1 MKKILILLLGVAL
14 LGCTENL
21 TQSPSDQLPS
31 KEAIISITD
40 LTNAVNGAYQRMA
53 VDQGSYAGYYGMYAD
68 GTSGE
73 LKYLESANH
82 FSPII
87 RFQSDQNSE
96 FSDLAY
102 YDIYI
107 SLGRINDIFTVYD
120 GVAAGTDAEKAKKND
135 LKGQLLALRALF
147 HFDAAR
153 IFAKLPTSG
162 VDINAA
168 NSGIVI
174 ANAKY
179 PVNQKFKRSTLKE
192 SYDFIISQLVEA
204 KTLLSKPLKAS
215 DKVMGK
221 FDYWAATA
229 LLSRVYLYAGDY
241 SNALKNAE
249 EVIKDGPYSLYTI
262 ENYISV
268 WSREGTDE
276 SILEIRTTDQSN
288 ADRLSL
294 GYLAS
299 PDGYAEAA
307 ASDYFVPFMLAN
319 PNDVRCKI
327 IEKYASKDNDYLAY
341 WPMKYQG
348 RAGVVSPLYVNN
360 PKLIRLSEIYLI
372 AAEAILKGATSTRGK
387 TAADYYNEL
396 RTKRITSYVN
406 ATTVTIAD
414 ILDERRRELFCEN
427 HRMFDLVRNK
437 IDIPYNPTLPGTI
450 KYNDDRLV
458 AAIPQ
463 REIDINP
470 EMKQNSGY

>member
-1 MKKILILLLGVAL
+1 
-14 LGCTENL
+14 
-21 TQSPSDQLPS
+21 
-31 KEAIISITD
+31 
-40 LTNAVNGAYQRMA
+40 
-53 VDQGSYAGYYGMYAD
+53 MYAD
-68 GTSGE
+68 GTAGE
-73 LKYLESANH
+73 LQYLESANH

-102 YDIYI
+102 FDIYI
-107 SLGRINDIFTVYD
+107 SLGRINNILTVYD
-120 GVAAGTDAEKAKKND
+120 GVNAVTDAEKATKND
-135 LKGQLLALRALF
+135 LKGQLLALRALY

-174 ANAKY
+174 TDAKY
-179 PVNQKFKRSTLKE
+179 PSGQKFKRSTLKQT
-192 SYDFIISQLVEA
+192 YDFVINQLIEA
-204 KTLLSKPLKAS
+204 KPLLSRTRAL
-215 DKVMGK
+215 GK

-229 LLSRVYLYAGDY
+229 LLSRVYLYTGDY

-249 EVIKDGPYSLYTI
+249 EVIKNGPFKLYTI
-262 ENYISV
+262 ANYVAS
-268 WSREGTDE
+268 WSKEGADE

-307 ASDYFVPFMLAN
+307 ASDYFVTFMQAN
-319 PNDVRCKI
+319 PKDIRINMIK
-327 IEKYASKDNDYLAY
+327 EYASVDNDYLAY

-348 RAGVVSPLYVNN
+348 REGVVSPLYVNN
-360 PKLIRLSEIYLI
+360 PKLIRMSELYLI
-372 AAEAILKGATSTRGK
+372 AAESILKGATSAHGK
-387 TAADYYNEL
+387 TAVDYYNEL
-396 RTKRITSYVN
+396 RGNRITDYVN
-406 ATTVTIAD
+406 ATSVTLD
-414 ILDERRRELFCEN
+414 NILDERRRELFCEN

-437 IDIPYNPTLPGTI
+437 VDIPYNPTLPGTI
-450 KYNDDRLV
+450 KYDDDRLV
-458 AAIPQ
+458 VAIPQ

-470 EMKQNSGY
+470 EMVQNNGY